1 MLNYALLGFLN
12 YRPRTGYELKQQMD
26 KSVAFF
32 WHAKQ
37 SQIYRTLKTMEEEGL
52 VISRME
58 AQDDRPDRRVY
69 TITDRGQAA
78 FAEWLLQ
85 PERDITQNKDAF
97 LLKLF
102 FSAPVG
108 KEMLLTQLKFQ
119 RSLQSSQNT
128 RRADEVGDFIQIMT
142 DIHPK
147 LRRDAVLWEATCRFG
162 ELYTQM
168 YIRWLDETIELIEKD
183 F

>member
-12 YRPRTGYELKQQMD
+12 YRPRTGYELKQQME

-37 SQIYRTLKTMEEEGL
+37 SQIYRTLKTMEEQGL
-52 VISRME
+52 VTSQME
-58 AQDDRPDRRVY
+58 LQQDRPDRRIY
-69 TITDRGQAA
+69 TITDAGQAA

-85 PERDITQNKDAF
+85 PERNVTQNKDAL

-119 RSLQSSQNT
+119 RSLQSNQNMK
-128 RRADEVGDFIQIMT
+128 RSGEVGDFIQGMT
-142 DIHPK
+142 ENYPK
-147 LRRDAVLWEATCRFG
+147 LRRDAVLWEATRRFG

-168 YIRWLDETIELIEKD
+168 YIHWLEETIELIEKE